1 MRQRVS
7 ELISIG
13 DVLFAKKIPI
23 LSLWQAIAEQFD
35 PMRADYT
42 YVRSIGMEFYS
53 HLMTGAAVMASRD
66 LANAINAMLRP
77 PGQPWFHART
87 QSEMVNHDSSALIW
101 LDWAS
106 EQMRLAM
113 YDSNSGWTR
122 AAKEADRDYV
132 TIGNA
137 LIFLHPNE
145 SYDGLLYKTLHMRDA
160 AWAEGPN
167 GRINQIHVK
176 RSISKRNMVKLFPKT
191 VSEKVKDAV
200 ATLDGNTDMLCRHIV
215 LPTDE
220 YDSLASA
227 SEKVAGGVRQNR
239 RKLPFTSVW
248 GDTENETILEEIGQ
262 GQMGYI
268 PPRWETTA
276 GFHYGYSPATGVNI
290 ADARMLQQVTLTLLE
305 AGQKQVD
312 PPWKAV
318 GEMIQ
323 GGVNTYAGGITWV
336 EADYDERTGAALE
349 PLFQGGQRDLGWG
362 VQREEMIVKL
372 IKDGHYLSQIKLP
385 DSSHAQ
391 TAFEIQKLWEEY
403 VRATTPLFEPIQVD
417 YNAKVCDETF
427 EMMLR
432 MNAFGDMRNM
442 PKVLR
447 AQDIR
452 FQFDTP
458 LTMASGRA
466 DAQAFTAMA
475 QMLQAGMAID
485 PNVKADIDT
494 DTAFRDAVLGT
505 GAPARWIVPKAKAD
519 AAKAAARKAQAAQAQ
534 MQSTIA
540 TAGAAGDA
548 GAKVGQAANLLQQGG
563 ILAPQQVQPGGLV

>member
-13 DVLFAKKIPI
+13 DILFAKKIPI
-23 LSLWQAIAEQFD
+23 LSLWQQIAEQFN

-42 YVRSIGMEFYS
+42 YVRSIGMEFFS
-53 HLMTGAAVMASRD
+53 HLMTGAPVMASRD
-66 LANAINAMLRP
+66 LSNAINAMLRP
-77 PGQPWFHART
+77 PQPWFHART
-87 QSEMVNHDSSALIW
+87 QSELVNHDSQALIW
-101 LDWAS
+101 LDWAT

-122 AAKEADRDYV
+122 AAKEADRDFV

-145 SYDGLLYKTLHMRDA
+145 GYDGLLYRCLHMRDA

-176 RSISKRNMVKLFPKT
+176 RSISNRNLVKLFPTK

-200 ATLDGNTDMLCRHIV
+200 ANLNGNTEVLCRHIV

-220 YDSLASA
+220 YDSLASD
-227 SEKVAGGVRQNR
+227 SEKIAGGVRQNR

-248 GDTENETILEEIGQ
+248 VDTENETILEEIGQ
-262 GQMGYI
+262 WQLGYI
-268 PPRWETTA
+268 PPRWETTP
-276 GFHYGYSPATGVNI
+276 GFGYGYSPATGVNI
-290 ADARMLQQVTLTLLE
+290 ADARMLQQITLTLLE
-305 AGQKQVD
+305 AGQKAVD

-336 EADYDERTGAALE
+336 DAEYDEKTGAALE

-362 VQREEMIVKL
+362 VDREDRIVKL
-372 IKDGHYLSQIKLP
+372 ITNGHYLSQIKLP

-391 TAFEIQKLWEEY
+391 TAFEIQKLYEEY
-403 VRATTPLFEPIQVD
+403 VRATTPLFEPIQVE

-442 PKVLR
+442 PKILR

-452 FQFDTP
+452 FAFDTP

-466 DAQAFTAMA
+466 DAQAYTGML
-475 QMLQAGMAID
+475 QMLQAGMAVD
-485 PNVKADIDT
+485 PNVKSDIDT

-505 GAPARWIVPKAKAD
+505 GARARWIVPRAQAD
-519 AAKAAARKAQAAQAQ
+519 KIKAQARAQQAAAAQ
-534 MQSTIA
+534 LQQGIA

-548 GAKVGQAANLLQQGG
+548 ATKVGQGANLLAQGG
-563 ILAPQQVQPGGLV
+563 ILPPQQVQPGGAM